1 MRRRSPGIPVPHF
14 QVGNST
20 FAISLVDA
28 DTMFAIKLPAFTAG
42 IVLLLSIWGVKRSGV
57 SIDPA
62 KEMEDVYKCM
72 QVLKDAETRCVSNV

>member
-1 MRRRSPGIPVPHF
+1 MLI
-14 QVGNST
+14 QC
-20 FAISLVDA
+20 LL
-28 DTMFAIKLPAFTAG
+28 AIKLPAFTAG

-72 QVLKDAETRCVSNV
+72 QVLKDAETRCVMCINRSLAHV